1 MSRNVFNRNS
11 RVQDTKSQKPFCK
24 VCQDA
29 GKSVEEYTSHFVK
42 DKEGKVVCQTL
53 LQQQCR
59 YCFQPG
65 HTVKFCEVLKKR
77 DNVKDSTRKNRIKV
91 AEEKKHATATVTVTA
106 PRSDNGFAALAD
118 DSDEDESANG
128 TSIGA
133 TRQAMHQATR
143 EDDFPALSS
152 NVTLRPKQKHFQEE
166 SKVSFAEKL
175 KEQPKATVE
184 PIPFL
189 KTKKSVQVV
198 APIDAWSDD
207 EAQVQLQVQVK
218 PQPAFRTASKMN
230 WADCSS
236 SDEEDD

>member
-77 DNVKDSTRKNRIKV
+77 DNVKDCTRKNRIKV
-91 AEEKKHATATVTVTA
+91 AEEKKPATATATA

-128 TSIGA
+128 TSIG
-133 TRQAMHQATR
+133 TMHQATHQATQ

-175 KEQPKATVE
+175 KEQPKVTVE

-189 KTKKSVQVV
+189 KTKRSVQVV

-207 EAQVQLQVQVK
+207 EAQAQVQVQVK
-218 PQPAFRTASKMN
+218 PQPAFRTASRMN

>member
-1 MSRNVFNRNS
+1 
-11 RVQDTKSQKPFCK
+11 
-24 VCQDA
+24 
-29 GKSVEEYTSHFVK
+29 
-42 DKEGKVVCQTL
+42 
-53 LQQQCR
+53 
-59 YCFQPG
+59 
-65 HTVKFCEVLKKR
+65 VLKKR
-77 DNVKDSTRKNRIKV
+77 DNAKEYTRKNRIKV
-91 AEEKKHATATVTVTA
+91 AEEKKPATA

-128 TSIGA
+128 TSIGT
-133 TRQAMHQATR
+133 TRQATMQK
-143 EDDFPALSS
+143 EDFPALSS
-152 NVTLRPKQKHFQEE
+152 NVTLRLKQKHFQEE

-198 APIDAWSDD
+198 AQIDAWSDD
-207 EAQVQLQVQVK
+207 EAEAEAQVQAQVK
-218 PQPAFRTASKMN
+218 PQPAFRTASRMN

>member
-11 RVQDTKSQKPFCK
+11 RVQETKSQKPFCK

-77 DNVKDSTRKNRIKV
+77 DNVKDCARKNRIKV
-91 AEEKKHATATVTVTA
+91 AEENKPATATA

-128 TSIGA
+128 TSIGP
-133 TRQAMHQATR
+133 MHQATR
-143 EDDFPALSS
+143 QATQEDDFPALSS

-175 KEQPKATVE
+175 KEQPKVTVE

-198 APIDAWSDD
+198 AQIDAWSDD
-207 EAQVQLQVQVK
+207 EAEAQAQVQVK
-218 PQPAFRTASKMN
+218 PQPAFRTASRMN